1 MKLDELRALFP
12 ALEKVTYLNSATTSP
27 ASLPVLAALRRV
39 QEEWASG
46 EFSWQAWEAEAEE
59 TREVFGRLVGGRAQH
74 VALLGSV
81 SEAAATVAQSLEPPG
96 KIVVGAR
103 EFQSNLL
110 PWLALER
117 RGFEVVQV
125 QPTDGVVRTEALVE
139 AIGAD
144 TTLVAVSDV
153 QSATG
158 FRVHLEQIVAACRQ
172 HGTRLFVDAIQ
183 SLGALRYVPGADFVT
198 AHAYKWLLGPRG
210 ATWLWISP
218 SRLEELTPLAPSW
231 KTVPEP
237 YADYYGGPVDLPL
250 HARRVDLPLAWQIWP
265 AVLAGLR
272 TITAPDATEIEQH
285 CLSLA
290 HTFREEASS
299 RGFRLVPEEVPSQIQ
314 ALGVSD
320 PEALK
325 RRLAE
330 RRVIGAV
337 RGDALRLGF
346 HAYND
351 ESDVA
356 TALDALGRPGG

>member
-1 MKLDELRALFP
+1 MNLDELRGLFP
-12 ALEKVTYLNSATTSP
+12 ALERVTYLNSATTSP
-27 ASLPVLAALRRV
+27 ASLPVLEALRRV

-59 TREVFGRLVGGRAQH
+59 TREVFGRLVGGRAEH

-81 SEAAATVAQSLEPPG
+81 AEAAATVAQSLQPPG
-96 KIVVGAR
+96 KVVVGAR

-110 PWLALER
+110 PWLALEQ
-117 RGFEVVQV
+117 RGFDVVQV
-125 QPTDGVVRTEALVE
+125 QPIDGVVRTETLVE
-139 AIGAD
+139 AIDDD

-153 QSATG
+153 QSSTG
-158 FRVHLEQIVAACRQ
+158 FRVHLEEIIGACKQ
-172 HGTRLFVDAIQ
+172 HGARLFVDAIQ
-183 SLGALRYVPGADFVT
+183 SLGALRFVPGADFVA

-210 ATWLWISP
+210 ASWLWIAP
-218 SRLEELTPLAPSW
+218 DRLEELTPLAPSW

-237 YADYYGGPVDLPL
+237 YVDYYGGPVDLPL

-265 AVLAGLR
+265 AVLAALR
-272 TITAPDATEIEQH
+272 TITAPDAAEVEQR

-290 HTFREEASS
+290 GAFRDEASR
-299 RGFRLVPEEVPSQIQ
+299 RGFRLVPEEAPSQIQ
-314 ALGVSD
+314 ALEVAH

-325 RRLAE
+325 KRLAE

-337 RGDALRLGF
+337 RGDALRVGF

-351 ESDVA
+351 ETDLS
-356 TALDALGRPGG
+356 TALEALGRPGE

>member
-1 MKLDELRALFP
+1 M
-12 ALEKVTYLNSATTSP
+12 
-27 ASLPVLAALRRV
+27 
-39 QEEWASG
+39 
-46 EFSWQAWEAEAEE
+46 
-59 TREVFGRLVGGRAQH
+59 FGGLVGGREEH

-81 SEAAATVAQSLEPPG
+81 SEAAATVAQSLQPPG
-96 KIVVGAR
+96 KVVVGAR

-117 RGFEVVQV
+117 RGFDVVQV
-125 QPTDGVVRTEALVE
+125 PAADGVVRTEALVK
-139 AIGAD
+139 AIDAE

-158 FRVHLEQIVAACRQ
+158 FRVHLEDIVSACKQ
-172 HGTRLFVDAIQ
+172 HGAKLFVDAIQ
-183 SLGALRYVPGADFVT
+183 SLGALRFVPGADFVA

-218 SRLEELTPLAPSW
+218 DRLEELTPLAPSW

-237 YADYYGGPVDLPL
+237 YADYYGGPVELPL

-265 AVLAGLR
+265 AVLAALR
-272 TITAPDATEIEQH
+272 TITAPDAAEIEQH

-290 HTFREEASS
+290 RAFRDEATS
-299 RGFRLVPEEVPSQIQ
+299 RGFPMVPEEAPSQIV
-314 ALGVSD
+314 ALGVPD
-320 PEALK
+320 PTALQA
-325 RRLAE
+325 RLKKH
-330 RRVIGAV
+330 RVIAAV
-337 RGDALRLGF
+337 RGGSLRLGF

-356 TALDALGRPGG
+356 TALDALGQPDE